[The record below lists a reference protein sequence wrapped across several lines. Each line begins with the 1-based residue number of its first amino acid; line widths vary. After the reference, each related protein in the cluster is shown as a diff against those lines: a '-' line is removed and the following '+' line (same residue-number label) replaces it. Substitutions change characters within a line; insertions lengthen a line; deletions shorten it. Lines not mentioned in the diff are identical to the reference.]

1 MLKTTST
8 TEVGGF
14 EAFQT
19 FHALKLHFTT
29 KSYDYVKYHGK
40 TSVSKDS
47 FAIRKDK
54 YHFYRISRKYTKD
67 EIFGFFLSNL
77 IKNPKVWSG
86 ELVEEDA
93 HDTFLQWQKR
103 QQSMSY
109 IFTNEVDSL
118 FEMVN
123 DPNMT
128 IKVVDGQYPILYN
141 AYLRGKVSLETILI
155 LDGILGFLP
164 MWKKKVSDTVVFP
177 EFITVCEKYKPFV
190 SFDAEKMIKIVKA
203 KL

>member
-1 MLKTTST
+1 
-8 TEVGGF
+8 
-14 EAFQT
+14 
-19 FHALKLHFTT
+19 
-29 KSYDYVKYHGK
+29 
-40 TSVSKDS
+40 
-47 FAIRKDK
+47 
-54 YHFYRISRKYTKD
+54 
-67 EIFGFFLSNL
+67 
-77 IKNPKVWSG
+77 
-86 ELVEEDA
+86 
-93 HDTFLQWQKR
+93 
-103 QQSMSY
+103 MSY

>member
-1 MLKTTST
+1 MSKMNLT

-19 FHALKLHFTT
+19 FHALKLHFTS

-40 TSVSKDS
+40 TSISKDT
-47 FAIRKDK
+47 FATRKDK
-54 YHFYRISRKYTKD
+54 YHFYRISRKYNKD
-67 EIFGFFLSNL
+67 EMFGFFLSNL
-77 IKNPKVWSG
+77 IKNPKVWAG
-86 ELVEEDA
+86 DLLEEEA
-93 HDTFLQWQKR
+93 QNVFAEWQKR
-103 QQSMSY
+103 QQSLSY
-109 IFTNEVDSL
+109 IFTNELDSL

-155 LDGILGFLP
+155 LDGILGFIP
-164 MWKKKVSDTVVFP
+164 MWKRKVADTVVFP
-177 EFITVCEKYKPFV
+177 EFITVCEKYKPFI
-190 SFDAEKMIKIVKA
+190 SFDPEKMIKIVKA

>member
-1 MLKTTST
+1 MN
-8 TEVGGF
+8 EAGGF
-14 EAFQT
+14 EAYAMYN
-19 FHALKLHFTT
+19 ALKLHFTT

-47 FAIRKDK
+47 YAISKDK